1 VHHEGQR
8 HEDQRHH
15 HARIGIGHL
24 PAQPGLDRRAQPA
37 IGGEERGQRKAG
49 YGGAR
54 LIASRSGGLRL
65 WPLQALGSTASPVAS
80 LDPSTAVSMAAVP
93 MAGPLT
99 PPAAFWSVGYARTHS
114 TTTTPKPT
122 VSATERERLAKPYR
136 TAVWSDATN
145 LTRYAQ
151 ASRPDMVA
159 TALLQ
164 QADAQSLA
172 NSLGALWGVQRSL
185 WQVTLPTASALLRE
199 IGDVVTLQWPAD
211 GLRTGALGQVVGDS
225 LRAGDPTASLLVLV

>member
-1 VHHEGQR
+1 
-8 HEDQRHH
+8 
-15 HARIGIGHL
+15 
-24 PAQPGLDRRAQPA
+24 
-37 IGGEERGQRKAG
+37 
-49 YGGAR
+49 
-54 LIASRSGGLRL
+54 
-65 WPLQALGSTASPVAS
+65 
-80 LDPSTAVSMAAVP
+80 MAAVP
-93 MAGPLT
+93 MGGPLT

-164 QADAQSLA
+164 QPDAQSLA

-185 WQVTLPTASALLRE
+185 WQVKLPTASALLRE

>member
-1 VHHEGQR
+1 VQGVS
-8 HEDQRHH
+8 
-15 HARIGIGHL
+15 AAC
-24 PAQPGLDRRAQPA
+24 AQ
-37 IGGEERGQRKAG
+37 
-49 YGGAR
+49 
-54 LIASRSGGLRL
+54 
-65 WPLQALGSTASPVAS
+65 
-80 LDPSTAVSMAAVP
+80 
-93 MAGPLT
+93 
-99 PPAAFWSVGYARTHS
+99 HS

-225 LRAGDPTASLLVLV
+225 LRAGGAAEADRTDNSPAGHLRPSLTVS

>member
-1 VHHEGQR
+1 
-8 HEDQRHH
+8 
-15 HARIGIGHL
+15 
-24 PAQPGLDRRAQPA
+24 
-37 IGGEERGQRKAG
+37 
-49 YGGAR
+49 
-54 LIASRSGGLRL
+54 
-65 WPLQALGSTASPVAS
+65 
-80 LDPSTAVSMAAVP
+80 M
-93 MAGPLT
+93 
-99 PPAAFWSVGYARTHS
+99 GYARTHS

-122 VSATERERLAKPYR
+122 VRATERERLAKPYR

-159 TALLQ
+159 T
-164 QADAQSLA
+164 
-172 NSLGALWGVQRSL
+172 
-185 WQVTLPTASALLRE
+185 ALLRE

>member
-1 VHHEGQR
+1 
-8 HEDQRHH
+8 
-15 HARIGIGHL
+15 
-24 PAQPGLDRRAQPA
+24 
-37 IGGEERGQRKAG
+37 
-49 YGGAR
+49 
-54 LIASRSGGLRL
+54 
-65 WPLQALGSTASPVAS
+65 
-80 LDPSTAVSMAAVP
+80 
-93 MAGPLT
+93 
-99 PPAAFWSVGYARTHS
+99 
-114 TTTTPKPT
+114 
-122 VSATERERLAKPYR
+122 LAKPYR

-185 WQVTLPTASALLRE
+185 WQVTL
-199 IGDVVTLQWPAD
+199 QWPAD